1 MWVKHR
7 FCAYER
13 EVFKKK
19 KKGRK
24 KKRGDRSLSGGREA
38 EERCRLSLMEVFLL
52 H

>member
-19 KKGRK
+19 REKEEKGREEFEWRK
-24 KKRGDRSLSGGREA
+24 GGRREMQA
-38 EERCRLSLMEVFLL
+38 SLMEVFLL
-52 H
+52 HKF